1 MPSHG
6 FLAGLLG
13 PSSQTPPRV
22 TWHDSAVCLL
32 PAVIPLAFVL
42 TQKPSAAAST
52 TSLSLIGRRKCIEKQ
67 IAFPV
72 TGLWLR
78 EAAGLSKRTA
88 GVLQGAS
95 PYSAPASFPRA
106 FLQAKLQ
113 GGSED
118 SGQWLMERMHFA
130 YFSETWSEVGMNSTR
145 PGGKQLGDLKM
156 LPTFGVKEGKIF
168 RRLHQIS

>member
-22 TWHDSAVCLL
+22 TWHDRAVCFL

-95 PYSAPASFPRA
+95 PYSGPASFPQPFCRPSCREA
-106 FLQAKLQ
+106 VKIQASGLWRGCTLHIFL
-113 GGSED
+113 
-118 SGQWLMERMHFA
+118 
-130 YFSETWSEVGMNSTR
+130 R
-145 PGGKQLGDLKM
+145 PG
-156 LPTFGVKEGKIF
+156 VK
-168 RRLHQIS
+168 